1 MSVVTIAR
9 TMAARAPMQVQI
21 PRPEADR
28 PSWVR
33 IGVIAV
39 IGFAVGVAWPRIA
52 GVRLGPSA
60 PSTESAPAE
69 SASVAAPVV
78 ATSVAPAISVAPPAS
93 IVAPVVAVP
102 PVVTVTRGTI
112 VSCKTDSG
120 ESLKGKDC
128 GKLTGFDSIAQARIR
143 KIAASPAAQDN
154 EGKLSVLVTLD
165 FGTNK
170 VVYVDVT
177 KSSTVK
183 NPDAFK
189 SMLTSQFQGV
199 SLGTVDHDQPRVTMS
214 YAATLAPGAGASPAT
229 PASNGGTATPQTPV
243 ATVADDGAATI
254 VWDVAIVRD
263 SPHTGAVV
271 ARLPRGTKV
280 KLGDN
285 QGGWFHIKYGTGFA
299 SDGFLYRGA
308 VGK

>member
-1 MSVVTIAR
+1 
-9 TMAARAPMQVQI
+9 MAARAPMQVHI

-33 IGVIAV
+33 IGIIAV

-60 PSTESAPAE
+60 PVKEAAAPVE
-69 SASVAAPVV
+69 SASAPVTTALPV
-78 ATSVAPAISVAPPAS
+78 VSATPT
-93 IVAPVVAVP
+93 VAPVAVIAAP
-102 PVVTVTRGTI
+102 PVVTVTRGSI

-128 GKLTGFDSIAQARIR
+128 GKLTGFDGIAQARIR

-154 EGKLSVLVTLD
+154 EGKLTVLVTLD

-170 VVYVDVT
+170 VVYVDVP

-183 NPDAFK
+183 NPEAFK
-189 SMLTSQFQGV
+189 SLLTSQFQGV

-214 YAATLAPGAGASPAT
+214 YAATLAPASGSESPTT
-229 PASNGGTATPQTPV
+229 PSTGTGTSTPQTTP
-243 ATVADDGAATI
+243 TTPSADEGSATI
-254 VWDVAIVRD
+254 VWDVAVVRD
-263 SPHTGAVV
+263 TPHTGAVV

-285 QGGWFHIKYGTGFA
+285 TGGWFKIKYGANFT
-299 SDGFLYRGA
+299 SEGFLYRGA

>member
-1 MSVVTIAR
+1 
-9 TMAARAPMQVQI
+9 MAARAPMQVHI

-39 IGFAVGVAWPRIA
+39 IGFAVGIAWPRIA

-60 PSTESAPAE
+60 PKEASVPAE
-69 SASVAAPVV
+69 SAAPITSSVPIASAAPV
-78 ATSVAPAISVAPPAS
+78 AS
-93 IVAPVVAVP
+93 VAPVVSAPP
-102 PVVTVTRGTI
+102 PVAAPPIVTVTRGTL
-112 VSCKTDSG
+112 VSCKTDAG

-154 EGKLSVLVTLD
+154 EGKLTVLVTLD

-170 VVYVDVT
+170 VVYVDVP

-183 NPDAFK
+183 NPEAFK
-189 SMLTSQFQGV
+189 SLLTSQFQGV

-214 YAATLAPGAGASPAT
+214 YAATLAPASGS
-229 PASNGGTATPQTPV
+229 ASAPSAQNTGTATPAATPV
-243 ATVADDGAATI
+243 AADDGAATI

-263 SPHTGAVV
+263 APHTGAVV

-285 QGGWFHIKYGTGFA
+285 TGGWFKIKYGNGFA
-299 SDGFLYRGA
+299 SDGFVYRGA

>member
-1 MSVVTIAR
+1 
-9 TMAARAPMQVQI
+9 MAARAPMQVHI

-33 IGVIAV
+33 IGIIAV

-60 PSTESAPAE
+60 PVKEAAAPVE
-69 SASVAAPVV
+69 SASAPVTTALPV
-78 ATSVAPAISVAPPAS
+78 VSATPT
-93 IVAPVVAVP
+93 VAPVAVIAAP
-102 PVVTVTRGTI
+102 PVVTVTRGSI

-128 GKLTGFDSIAQARIR
+128 GKLTGFDGIAQARIR

-154 EGKLSVLVTLD
+154 EGKLTVLVTLD

-170 VVYVDVT
+170 VVYVDVP

-183 NPDAFK
+183 NPEAFK
-189 SMLTSQFQGV
+189 SLLTSQFQGV

-214 YAATLAPGAGASPAT
+214 YAATLAPASGSASPTT
-229 PASNGGTATPQTPV
+229 PSTGTGTSTPQTTP
-243 ATVADDGAATI
+243 TTPSADEGSATI
-254 VWDVAIVRD
+254 VWDVAVVRD
-263 SPHTGAVV
+263 TPHTGAVV

-285 QGGWFHIKYGTGFA
+285 TGGWFKIKYGANFT
-299 SDGFLYRGA
+299 SEGFLYRGA

>member
-1 MSVVTIAR
+1 MSVVTITS
-9 TMAARAPMQVQI
+9 TMAARAPMQVHI

-60 PSTESAPAE
+60 PKEASVPAE
-69 SASVAAPVV
+69 SAMPVTSAAPIASAPTIASFAPVASAPVV
-78 ATSVAPAISVAPPAS
+78 AAPP
-93 IVAPVVAVP
+93 I
-102 PVVTVTRGTI
+102 VTVTRGTL

-170 VVYVDVT
+170 VVYVDVP

-183 NPDAFK
+183 NPEAFK
-189 SMLTSQFQGV
+189 SLLTSQFQGV

-214 YAATLAPGAGASPAT
+214 YAATLAPASGT
-229 PASNGGTATPQTPV
+229 ASVGSAQNTGTATPSTTPI
-243 ATVADDGAATI
+243 ATADDGAATI

-263 SPHTGAVV
+263 APHTGAVV

-285 QGGWFHIKYGTGFA
+285 TGGWFKIKYGNGFA
-299 SDGFLYRGA
+299 SDGFVYRGA